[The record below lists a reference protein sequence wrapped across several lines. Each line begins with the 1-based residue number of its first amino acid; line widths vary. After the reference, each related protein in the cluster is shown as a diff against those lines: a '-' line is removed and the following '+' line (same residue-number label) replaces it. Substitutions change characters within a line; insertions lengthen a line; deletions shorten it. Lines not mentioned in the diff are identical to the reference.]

1 MTNMDE
7 QVRYEELYR
16 DMIEQMELMHK
27 DNLHRI
33 KIGFRSILIVPT
45 IFLLLLFFTSSS
57 KTVFLVL
64 WIVSMFIIAVY
75 LVIIEYSDYK
85 LQARIN
91 RATDNEGAQA
101 TSLMQESIESNRNAM
116 HELLMHE
123 ESKLPFKHSAESE
136 DESEYDTGDDGSAR
150 ELEDVESAMETD
162 ELDSGGLAS
171 DDFDTLCGESGSVL
185 TPGSAAASAPEGAEP
200 VIPIVDIDDDL
211 DDISTIL
218 DDGSAVQKDGES
230 RDEAPAAPAESEV
243 QTEDDDELELDIPS
257 SAAQPDTPEE
267 PEADTD
273 EAPAAEPDGET
284 ASDADKSDAGDESPE
299 IGEDDLDGLSLEE
312 ILSEYH
318 GDYFSGSGTELS
330 EPDDSELDGH
340 DGSDSELDEFE
351 DSKL

>member
-116 HELLMHE
+116 HELLMRE
-123 ESKLPFKHSAESE
+123 ESRLPFKHAAEDE
-136 DESEYDTGDDGSAR
+136 DESEYDTGDDGSAV
-150 ELEDVESAMETD
+150 ELEETESALETD

-171 DDFDTLCGESGSVL
+171 DDFDTLYGESGTVL
-185 TPGSAAASAPEGAEP
+185 TPGSTEASAPDGLES

-218 DDGSAVQKDGES
+218 DDGSAEQSSGAG
-230 RDEAPAAPAESEV
+230 RDETAAAPAESEIL
-243 QTEDDDELELDIPS
+243 TGDDDELELDIPS
-257 SAAQPDTPEE
+257 SSAPQPETLEEPAADE
-267 PEADTD
+267 PEAPDD
-273 EAPAAEPDGET
+273 EPDGEP
-284 ASDADKSDAGDESPE
+284 AAEADKDEADDESPE

-330 EPDDSELDGH
+330 EPDDSEL
-340 DGSDSELDEFE
+340 SEFE